1 MRAGGGGREA
11 EAKESGEGSP
21 AGDEMKQIEM
31 GCYKLAVYASSPN
44 QQTWMADW
52 EKKVHKLWWVH
63 LGTLTRW

>member
-31 GCYKLAVYASSPN
+31 G
-44 QQTWMADW
+44 
-52 EKKVHKLWWVH
+52 
-63 LGTLTRW
+63 